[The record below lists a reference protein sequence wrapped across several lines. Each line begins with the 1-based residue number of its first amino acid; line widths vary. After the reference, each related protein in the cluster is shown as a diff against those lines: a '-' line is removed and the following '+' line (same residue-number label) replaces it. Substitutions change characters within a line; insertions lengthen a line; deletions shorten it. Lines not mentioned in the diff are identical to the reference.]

1 MESPYAAENKMS
13 YWDERMTLE
22 YIKKLNNIFRELQK
36 LERDLLML
44 LKERR
49 KVVQTGFDTLIM
61 REDAANI
68 LGLCTRQFDRIVK
81 SGQLRGYN
89 TIYGVR
95 FRMGDV
101 IAFGQMRGEVNSVLI
116 LKRYNPWSKKMTDLD
131 KVLGQIMNVDL
142 SHAPMDIEM
151 DEY

>member
-22 YIKKLNNIFRELQK
+22 YIKKLNKIFRELQK

-49 KVVQTGFDTLIM
+49 KIVQTGFDTLIM

-81 SGQLRGYN
+81 SGQAPRIQHHIRCPVPDGRRYCLRPDAG
-89 TIYGVR
+89 R
-95 FRMGDV
+95 SEQRP
-101 IAFGQMRGEVNSVLI
+101 AFLSDI
-116 LKRYNPWSKKMTDLD
+116 T
-131 KVLGQIMNVDL
+131 LG
-142 SHAPMDIEM
+142 ARK
-151 DEY
+151 